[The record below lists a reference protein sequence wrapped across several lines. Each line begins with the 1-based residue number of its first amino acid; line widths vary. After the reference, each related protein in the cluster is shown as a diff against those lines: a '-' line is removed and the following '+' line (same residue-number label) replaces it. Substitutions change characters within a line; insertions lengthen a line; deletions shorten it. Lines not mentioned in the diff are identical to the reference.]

1 MGILSAIWAFFS
13 KGLPAIKAIFELF
26 SRESQAKREREAQ
39 NRLVEKDAA
48 VDDAIAESQRR
59 MRERKAGQQQ
69 TPDAKN

>member
-1 MGILSAIWAFFS
+1 MGLLSAILA
-13 KGLPAIKAIFELF
+13 LLKAIPALGKIIDRLF
-26 SRESQAKREREAQ
+26 SESKEQRERAAQ

>member
-1 MGILSAIWAFFS
+1 MGILSAILA
-13 KGLPAIKAIFELF
+13 LLKAIPALGKIIDRLF
-26 SRESQAKREREAQ
+26 SESKEQGERSAQ

-69 TPDAKN
+69 TPDAKS